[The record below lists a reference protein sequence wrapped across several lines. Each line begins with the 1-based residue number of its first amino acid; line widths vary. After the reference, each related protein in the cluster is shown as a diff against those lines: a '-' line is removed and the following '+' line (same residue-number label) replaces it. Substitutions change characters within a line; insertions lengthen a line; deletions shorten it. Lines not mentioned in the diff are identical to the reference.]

1 MLIDVRSEEEYNEG
15 HHDGAVNIPLDQ
27 IPTHEFPDM
36 CEKMTVYCAS
46 GGRARVAQMILAQ
59 RGCKSVELLN
69 GTGAY

>member
-27 IPTHEFPDM
+27 IPTHEFPDT
-36 CEKMTVYCAS
+36 CEHMQVYCAS
-46 GGRARVAQMILAQ
+46 GARAKIAKMILDQ
-59 RGCKSVELLN
+59 RGFKNVELYN